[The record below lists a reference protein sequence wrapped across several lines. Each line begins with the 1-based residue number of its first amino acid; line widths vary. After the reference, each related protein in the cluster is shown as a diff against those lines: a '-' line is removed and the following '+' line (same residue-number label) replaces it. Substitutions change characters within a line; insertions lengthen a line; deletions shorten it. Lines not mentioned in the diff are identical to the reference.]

1 MKNNGKPVYIVLHL
15 LFIAILVISARSY
28 NPVNAIPEYTSVLP
42 TDLKNF
48 CNVCHVRNSGGPLNS
63 FGDDFMRYEF
73 DRLMEMDSDSDGF
86 TNGEELEAG
95 KHPGDDKSR
104 PGLGNKNTGLLI
116 GGSAIAGLGSAIVY
130 LVFIKKNK

>member
-1 MKNNGKPVYIVLHL
+1 MKNNGKPVYVVLQL
-15 LFIAILVISARSY
+15 LFISILVISARSN

-73 DRLMEMDSDSDGF
+73 DLLMELDSDSDGF
-86 TNGEELEAG
+86 TNGEELDAG

-104 PGLGNKNTGLLI
+104 PGMDNKNTTLLI
-116 GGSAIAGLGSAIVY
+116 GGSAMAGLSFAIIY
-130 LVFIKKNK
+130 LVFIKKK